1 MMGAE
6 VLMPT
11 FTLHRDR
18 ALTEEEW
25 SRLPRGSVAVN
36 DGTDTV
42 VRADVDGPLLE
53 LLSFCA
59 SLARCIPDARLL
71 IRQSQAVIDVA
82 AGTSLS
88 LVETLPALAS
98 EHSAPMD
105 VAMSSA
111 VSQDGPPMDP
121 ALMREDP
128 WDLLD
133 RGDLIRAE
141 ARFALGYE
149 LDMVGRDRVRELF
162 NSTDPATCALGCRL
176 SGYTNWKS
184 FVTTL
189 RRAVDHADVRVRR
202 DAVTAIGKLAGPAM
216 SQVIE
221 EKLKD
226 PSPDVVAAAR
236 KALITISA
244 REPARVKRR

>member
-1 MMGAE
+1 MMAGE

-18 ALTEEEW
+18 ALTEDEW
-25 SRLPRGSVAVN
+25 SRLPRGSVVVTDA
-36 DGTDTV
+36 TDTV

-59 SLARCIPDARLL
+59 SLARAIPDARLL

-88 LVETLPALAS
+88 VVETLPALAG
-98 EHSAPMD
+98 EAGEPMD
-105 VAMSSA
+105 ATMSAA
-111 VSQDGPPMDP
+111 VSQDAPPLDP

-128 WDLLD
+128 WELYDS
-133 RGDLIRAE
+133 GDVLRAE

-149 LDMVGRDRVRELF
+149 LDMSGRDRVRELF
-162 NSTDPATCALGCRL
+162 NSTDPAVSALGCRL
-176 SGYTNWKS
+176 AGYTNWKS
-184 FVTTL
+184 FVTAL

-216 SQVIE
+216 SPVIE
-221 EKLKD
+221 AKLRD
-226 PSPDVVAAAR
+226 PSPDVQAAAR
-236 KALITISA
+236 EALAQIAA
-244 REPARVKRR
+244 REPTRVKRR